1 MAAEAVVDPGT
12 ALSAG
17 VGDLLT
23 ACEAL
28 AELDVHG
35 LALTALAQTV
45 QALERVRRQVAGLEA
60 KVLAAVDADGRWATG
75 GARTLPA
82 WVRQATGAHPATA
95 ARRVRTARALRD
107 VLPATSAALSA
118 GVISDEHVGVLRR
131 HATDTPARRAQLAD
145 PEMGEEFLVTC
156 AAGLDVARFTRLVQ
170 HWAIRTDPDAA
181 DRSYT
186 DDLDREELFISD
198 VPGGSLL
205 RGFLATA
212 NATAL
217 KEALTARTGVPP
229 AGDTRTPAQRR
240 AAALTGLTHLALD
253 SGTLQPTAR
262 IRPHLAVTTTLDT
275 LLALVTA
282 SADGTGGAGGA
293 RQGDAGAGTGGVEDA
308 GQDGDVLAR
317 ITADLD
323 PDVLTGV
330 EAATLADNTPIPFT
344 LFQRLVCAS
353 AVHRVVFGPDAEILD
368 VGREERLFTTAQT
381 RAIIARDRHCQ
392 YPGCD
397 APPGEGEIHHNLWWY
412 AHHGPT
418 DITNA
423 ILLCWHHHDH
433 VHARHLTIERHPTH
447 WTFLDRHG
455 TPIGTTPI
463 TTPGTPPSPGTHPS
477 AGTPPSPGTPPD
489 TSPTQSTGSPLSP
502 GTPPTS
508 ESPPSTGTPPG
519 T

>member
-12 ALSAG
+12 ALAAG
-17 VGDLLT
+17 VDDLLT
-23 ACEAL
+23 ACTAL

-35 LALTALAQTV
+35 LAFTALTETA

-82 WVRQATGAHPATA
+82 WVRQITGAHPATA

-107 VLPATSAALSA
+107 VLPATAAALSA
-118 GVISDEHVGVLRR
+118 GDISDEHVGVLIR
-131 HATDTPARRAQLAD
+131 HTTDTPARRAQLAD
-145 PEMGEEFLVTC
+145 PEMGEDFLVSC
-156 AAGLDVARFTRLVQ
+156 AQGLDVARFTRLVQ

-217 KEALTARTGVPP
+217 KEALTARTGIP
-229 AGDTRTPAQRR
+229 AATDTRTPAQRR
-240 AAALTGLTHLALD
+240 AAALNGITHLALD
-253 SGTLQPTAR
+253 SGTLQPGAR

-275 LLALVTA
+275 LLALVAA
-282 SADGTGGAGGA
+282 SADGADGAGGSS
-293 RQGDAGAGTGGVEDA
+293 GAGQSDPGTGTGTGASGRGGGGGE
-308 GQDGDVLAR
+308 DGDVLAR

-323 PDVLTGV
+323 PGVLAGV
-330 EAATLADNTPIPFT
+330 EAATLTDNTPIPFT

-368 VGREERLFTTAQT
+368 VGREERLFTAAQT

-397 APPGEGEIHHNLWWY
+397 APPGEGEIHHNIWWY

-433 VHARHLTIERHPTH
+433 VHAHHLTIERHRTH
-447 WTFLDRHG
+447 WRFLDRHA
-455 TPIGTTPI
+455 TPIGTTAIRAP
-463 TTPGTPPSPGTHPS
+463 
-477 AGTPPSPGTPPD
+477 
-489 TSPTQSTGSPLSP
+489 GSPPTPNSP
-502 GTPPTS
+502 D
-508 ESPPSTGTPPG
+508 
-519 T
+519 

>member
-1 MAAEAVVDPGT
+1 MVDPGT
-12 ALSAG
+12 ALAAG
-17 VGDLLT
+17 VADLLT
-23 ACEAL
+23 ACAGL

-35 LALTALAQTV
+35 LAFTALAQTA
-45 QALERVRRQVAGLEA
+45 QDLERVRRHLTGLEA

-82 WVRQATGAHPATA
+82 WVRQTTGAHPATA
-95 ARRVRTARALRD
+95 ARRVRTARALRE
-107 VLPATSAALSA
+107 VLPATATALSA
-118 GVISDEHVGVLRR
+118 GMISDEHVGVLIR
-131 HATDTPARRAQLAD
+131 HATDTPARVAQLAD
-145 PEMGEEFLVTC
+145 PELGEDFLLTH
-156 AAGLDVARFTRLVQ
+156 AMGLDVARFTRLVQ

-240 AAALTGLTHLALD
+240 AAALNGLTHLALD

-275 LLALVTA
+275 LLALVAA
-282 SADGTGGAGGA
+282 SAHGTGGAG
-293 RQGDAGAGTGGVEDA
+293 RGDAGTGGVEDA
-308 GQDGDVLAR
+308 GEDGDALAR

-323 PDVLTGV
+323 PGVLAGI

-344 LFQRLVCAS
+344 LLQRLACAS
-353 AVHRVVFGPDAEILD
+353 AVHRVIFGPDAEILD

-433 VHARHLTIERHPTH
+433 VHAQHLTIERHPTH
-447 WTFLDRHG
+447 WRFLDRHG
-455 TPIGTTPI
+455 TPTGTTPI
-463 TTPGTPPSPGTHPS
+463 TTPGTPPSSGS
-477 AGTPPSPGTPPD
+477 PPSPGSPPTPA
-489 TSPTQSTGSPLSP
+489 S
-502 GTPPTS
+502 PPTS
-508 ESPPSTGTPPG
+508 GSPPTPGSPPTSASPPTPGSPPTSGSPPG

>member
-12 ALSAG
+12 ALAAG
-17 VGDLLT
+17 VDDLLT
-23 ACEAL
+23 ACTAL

-35 LALTALAQTV
+35 LAFTALTETA
-45 QALERVRRQVAGLEA
+45 QALERVRRQVTGLEA

-82 WVRQATGAHPATA
+82 WVRQITGAHPATA

-107 VLPATSAALSA
+107 VLPAAAAALAA
-118 GVISDEHVGVLRR
+118 GDISDEHVGVLIR
-131 HATDTPARRAQLAD
+131 HATDTPARVAQLAD
-145 PEMGEEFLVTC
+145 PEMGEDFLVSC
-156 AAGLDVARFTRLVQ
+156 AAGLDVARFTRPVA

-181 DRSYT
+181 DRSYA

-240 AAALTGLTHLALD
+240 AAALNGITHLALD

-275 LLALVTA
+275 LLALTA
-282 SADGTGGAGGA
+282 AAAPHDPDCTRRAGATACICTTTGSTDGSGGAGGSGGPG
-293 RQGDAGAGTGGVEDA
+293 QSDAGTGG
-308 GQDGDVLAR
+308 GQDTDVLAR

-323 PDVLTGV
+323 PGVLAGV

-353 AVHRVVFGPDAEILD
+353 AVHRVIFGPDAEILD

-397 APPGEGEIHHNLWWY
+397 APPGEGEIHHNIWWY

-433 VHARHLTIERHPTH
+433 VHAQHITIERHRTH
-447 WTFLDRHG
+447 WRFLDRHA
-455 TPIGTTPI
+455 TPIGTTAIRAP
-463 TTPGTPPSPGTHPS
+463 
-477 AGTPPSPGTPPD
+477 
-489 TSPTQSTGSPLSP
+489 GSPPTPNSP
-502 GTPPTS
+502 D
-508 ESPPSTGTPPG
+508 
-519 T
+519 

>member
-12 ALSAG
+12 ALAAG

-23 ACEAL
+23 ACAAL
-28 AELDVHG
+28 AEVDVHG
-35 LALTALAQTV
+35 VAFTALAETAG
-45 QALERVRRQVAGLEA
+45 ALERVRRQVAGLEA
-60 KVLAAVDADGRWATG
+60 RVLAAVDADGRWATG

-82 WVRQATGAHPATA
+82 WVRQITGAHPATA

-107 VLPATSAALSA
+107 VLPAAAAALAA
-118 GVISDEHVGVLRR
+118 GDISDEHVGVLIR
-131 HATDTPARRAQLAD
+131 HATDTPARVAQLAD
-145 PEMGEEFLVTC
+145 PEMGEEFLVGC
-156 AAGLDVARFTRLVQ
+156 AAGLDVARFTRLVA

-181 DRSYT
+181 DRSYA

-240 AAALTGLTHLALD
+240 AAALNGITHLALD

-275 LLALVTA
+275 LLALTAA
-282 SADGTGGAGGA
+282 SAGGADGASGSRGAGQSDPGTGTGAGAGDVGAGG
-293 RQGDAGAGTGGVEDA
+293 
-308 GQDGDVLAR
+308 GQDTDVLAR

-323 PDVLTGV
+323 PGVLAGV

-344 LFQRLVCAS
+344 LLARLACAS
-353 AVHRVVFGPDAEILD
+353 AVHRVIFGPDAEILD

-433 VHARHLTIERHPTH
+433 VHAQHITIERHPTH
-447 WTFLDRHG
+447 WRFLDRHG
-455 TPIGTTPI
+455 TPIGKTAIRAP
-463 TTPGTPPSPGTHPS
+463 
-477 AGTPPSPGTPPD
+477 
-489 TSPTQSTGSPLSP
+489 GSPPTPNSP
-502 GTPPTS
+502 D
-508 ESPPSTGTPPG
+508 
-519 T
+519 